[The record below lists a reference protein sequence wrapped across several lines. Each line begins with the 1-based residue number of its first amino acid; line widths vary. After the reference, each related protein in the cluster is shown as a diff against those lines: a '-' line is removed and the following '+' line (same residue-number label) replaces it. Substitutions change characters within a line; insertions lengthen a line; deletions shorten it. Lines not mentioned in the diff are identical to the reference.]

1 MSGTFYSKLAFDNIR
16 KNSKSYFPYII
27 TCIFT
32 VAMYYIM
39 KSLSLNKGLND
50 AFGGGVAVSTLTFG
64 SNVIAFF
71 AFIFL
76 FYTNSFLTK
85 KRKKEFGLYNILGME
100 KRHIAKVIGYES
112 LYVALIS
119 FVGGLG
125 VGILLDKLMYVTI
138 ARIMK
143 INFTLGFYIS
153 TGAIYSTLI
162 IFSILFFIIFI
173 NSLRM
178 IHFSNPIELLKGGNV
193 GEKEPKAKWFIALLG
208 LGCLGAGYYISL
220 TIKNP
225 IMALTLF
232 FVAVILVIVGT
243 YLIFVSGSIVFLK
256 ILKKNK
262 SYYYKT
268 NHFISVSGMMYRM
281 KQNAV
286 GLANICIL
294 STMVLVTVSSTSSLI
309 IGIEDIM
316 MQRYPYQME
325 FMTWDVSKDEF
336 QQLRGIIDDTAKD
349 EGVQISEYEIYTY
362 LQFSAVYSG
371 GDTLVVT
378 NNGDMSLIDDVC
390 EVNFVTAEDYE
401 LYTGRKI
408 VLESDEVL
416 MYCYGREYTGDY
428 FMLFDERYNIVDRID
443 DYMKGH
449 LVNSDIAPAL
459 CFVVSDIDVINHL
472 YEKQKEV
479 YGRHS
484 SEICSN
490 YMINLDG
497 DADEQIAF
505 YKKAVDNVLHS
516 LSVHF
521 GYGCREESRKG
532 AYELYGSLFFMGI
545 FLSLLFTMAT
555 VIIIYY
561 KQISEGMD
569 DKNRFEIMQKVGM
582 SEQEV
587 KTSIKS
593 QVLTVFFMP
602 LIMAGMHIAFAFP
615 ILKSL
620 LAAMQL
626 SNVKLFIMCTVFSYL
641 AFSAIYEVI
650 YLMTAKTYY
659 KIVKR

>member
-1 MSGTFYSKLAFDNIR
+1 MSGTFYSKLALDNIR
-16 KNSKSYFPYII
+16 KNSKNYLPYII

-50 AFGGGVAVSTLTFG
+50 AFGGGVAVSILTLG

-85 KRKKEFGLYNILGME
+85 KRKKEFGIYNILGME

-125 VGILLDKLMYVTI
+125 VGILFDKLMYVAI
-138 ARIMK
+138 SRLMK
-143 INFTLGFYIS
+143 VNFALGFYVS
-153 TGAIYSTLI
+153 TGSIYSTLI
-162 IFSILFFIIFI
+162 LFSILFLIIFI

-208 LGCLGAGYYISL
+208 LICLGAGYYISL

-294 STMVLVTVSSTSSLI
+294 STMVLVMVSSTSSLI
-309 IGIEDIM
+309 IGIDDIL

-325 FMTWDVSKDEF
+325 FMTWDISNDEF
-336 QQLRGIIDDTAKD
+336 QQLKGIIDDTAKD
-349 EGVQISEYEIYTY
+349 EGVQISDYEAYTY
-362 LQFSAVYSG
+362 LQFAVVYSG
-371 GDTLVVT
+371 GDTLVVSNAYASDLT
-378 NNGDMSLIDDVC
+378 LINDVC
-390 EVNFVTAEDYE
+390 EATFITAEDYE
-401 LYTGRKI
+401 LCTGRQI

-416 MYCYGREYTGDY
+416 LYCHGREFSGDY
-428 FMLFDERYNIVDRID
+428 FMLFDERYNIVNRVDE
-443 DYMKGH
+443 YVKSH
-449 LVNSDIAPAL
+449 LVNPDITPSF
-459 CFVVSDIDVINHL
+459 CFVVSDIDVINHI
-472 YEKQKEV
+472 YEKQKKFH
-479 YGRHS
+479 G
-484 SEICSN
+484 SEIYSN
-490 YMINLDG
+490 YMVNIDG
-497 DADEQIAF
+497 DSEEQIAF
-505 YKKAVDNVLHS
+505 YKKAVDNVLHN

-521 GYGCREESRKG
+521 GYGCREDSRQG
-532 AYELYGSLFFMGI
+532 CYELYGSLFFMGI

-587 KTSIKS
+587 KNSIKS
-593 QVLTVFFMP
+593 QVITVFFMP

-641 AFSAIYEVI
+641 AFSVIYEII